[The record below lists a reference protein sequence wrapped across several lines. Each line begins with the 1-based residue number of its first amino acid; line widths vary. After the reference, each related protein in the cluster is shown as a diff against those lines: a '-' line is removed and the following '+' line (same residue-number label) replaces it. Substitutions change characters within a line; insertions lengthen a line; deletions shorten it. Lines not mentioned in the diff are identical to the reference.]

1 MNKECSSG
9 GIGHL
14 AWCALVA
21 LGLQKSKQRV
31 VSETE
36 ENLFLIRWLA
46 TARRQKR
53 FSPDLTGHIDWL
65 LSQGRRLGPRARLTQ
80 KLEYLWLLSNGELSE
95 MPDIL
100 RLTYAIEVIKAGG
113 WQYWVVDEKKWLTV
127 TFSNHIHSVCFI
139 KTEIE
144 QGFDNNGKQ
153 NRPLRVKAKGHLA
166 KLMSLLECF
175 GWSLQEMNTL
185 ANVTDPRGPR
195 MFLLSSPGAPL
206 LN

>member
-1 MNKECSSG
+1 MNNECSSG

-21 LGLQKSKQRV
+21 LGLQKSEQRV

-53 FSPDLTGHIDWL
+53 FSPDLSGHIDWL

-80 KLEYLWLLSNGELSE
+80 KLQYLWLLSNGELSD

-113 WQYWVVDEKKWLTV
+113 WQYWVVDEKKWLTG
-127 TFSNHIHSVCFI
+127 TFNNHINSVCFI
-139 KTEIE
+139 RTEIE

-153 NRPLRVKAKGHLA
+153 ICPLRVKAKGHLV

-175 GWSLQEMNTL
+175 GWCVQEADTPVNDP
-185 ANVTDPRGPR
+185 DPRNSKGY
-195 MFLLSSPGAPL
+195 LLLSPGAHPAV
-206 LN
+206 